1 MKIIKNT
8 SLFQTKKLNSL
19 FCHVHNQLAKDEGRL
34 PHWKSLKIQ
43 VMDKVKG
50 RHASGCAYVGKVYSR
65 GEPDMWCSYNVE
77 TSLERMAQLFAHE
90 LMHSYGYRHSQFRSN
105 PLDPHHIEEINKKF
119 NKNDFYKSNVDKVI
133 AKRKKPTRNY
143 YNACMDLSA
152 RYSWLH
158 FYVKTPGYNHDQNI
172 EVTDERLDFEYFY
185 DDWLPITDGTW
196 SWCQAYKFAQVL
208 ITGNLQKHKTENYT
222 VGMNPDWE
230 E

>member
-19 FCHVHNQLAKDEGRL
+19 FCHVHNQLAQYEGRL

-50 RHASGCAYVGKVYSR
+50 RHASGCAYVGKVYGR
-65 GEPDMWCSYNVE
+65 GADMWCSYNVD

-105 PLDPHHIEEINKKF
+105 PLEPHHIEEINKKF
-119 NKNDFYKSNVDKVI
+119 NKDDFYKSNAIKI
-133 AKRKKPTRNY
+133 AKQRKKPKRDY
-143 YNACMDLSA
+143 YKACMKLQEE
-152 RYSWLH
+152 YSWLT
-158 FYVKTPGYNHDQNI
+158 FYVKPGYEHDQEI
-172 EVTDERLDFEYFY
+172 EVFDDRLDFEYFY
-185 DDWLPITDGTW
+185 DDWLYYTDNTW
-196 SWCQAYKFAQVL
+196 TWRQAYNFAQVL
-208 ITGNLQKHKTENYT
+208 IKGNLQKVKTENYT

>member
-19 FCHVHNQLAKDEGRL
+19 FCHVHNQLAQYEGRL
-34 PHWKSLKIQ
+34 PHWKYLKIQ

-50 RHASGCAYVGKVYSR
+50 RHASGCAYLGQVYGR
-65 GEPDMWCSYNVE
+65 GADMWCSYNVD

-105 PLDPHHIEEINKKF
+105 PLEPHHIEEINKKF
-119 NKNDFYKSNVDKVI
+119 NKDDFYKSNAIKI
-133 AKRKKPTRNY
+133 AKQRKKPKRDY
-143 YNACMDLSA
+143 YKACMKLQQE
-152 RYSWLH
+152 YSWLT
-158 FYVKTPGYNHDQNI
+158 FYVKPGYEHDQEI
-172 EVTDERLDFEYFY
+172 EVFDDRLDFEYFY
-185 DDWLPITDGTW
+185 DDWLTYTDNTW
-196 SWCQAYKFAQVL
+196 TWRQAYNFAQVL
-208 ITGNLQKHKTENYT
+208 IAGNLQKVKTENYT